1 MAKKVRVARTH
12 ISDKKKRNEK
22 KKGKKKGKK
31 REKKQYIYSDWIPSK
46 TRGRKRKSGRGREEG

>member
-12 ISDKKKRNEK
+12 ISDKKKINE
-22 KKGKKKGKK
+22 KKKGKK
-31 REKKQYIYSDWIPSK
+31 REKKPYIYSDWIPSK

>member
-22 KKGKKKGKK
+22 KKGKK
-31 REKKQYIYSDWIPSK
+31 REKKQYIRYLFGLDSK
-46 TRGRKRKSGRGREEG
+46 